1 VSGFDIIGDIH
12 AQGTRLEQFLEK
24 LGYHGFSHM
33 DGRKIIF
40 LGDFI
45 DRGAEHAK
53 TLSLVRGLVENGV
66 ARAVMGNHEF
76 NAICYAKKAKNGY
89 IRPHTP
95 ENTGE
100 MAQFLSEFHF
110 KSREFEEAI
119 DWFSGLPVYIENPD
133 FRVVHACW
141 HQPSIKAVTPH
152 LKTKTRQIRPTG
164 YNAYAQGASNPFYR
178 AARVLLRG
186 IDYDLPKGTYV
197 IDSMGRQR
205 YKSRLLWWG
214 DAAAAGCPNE
224 LLEKGSTAPPL
235 PKGSAREVFRLKKQF
250 EYAAD
255 VPVFVGHY
263 NIPATPYLTSPRV
276 ACVNFKGHLV
286 AYRWNEGDTGL
297 QPDRFVYV

>member
-1 VSGFDIIGDIH
+1 M
-12 AQGTRLEQFLEK
+12 EK

-45 DRGAEHAK
+45 DRGAEHVK
-53 TLSLVRGLVENGV
+53 TLSLVRGLVESGV

-76 NAICYAKKAKNGY
+76 NAICYAKKAKSGY
-89 IRPHTP
+89 IRAHTP

-100 MAQFLSEFHF
+100 MALFLAEYPF
-110 KSREFEEAI
+110 REKDFNEAI
-119 DWFSGLPVYIENPD
+119 NWFSALPVYIETPD

-152 LKTKTRQIRPTG
+152 LKTKTRQIRTSG
-164 YNAYAQGASNPFYR
+164 YNAYAQGASNAFYR

-186 IDYDLPKGTYV
+186 VDYDLPKGTYV

-205 YKSRLLWWG
+205 PKSRLLWWEN
-214 DAAAAGCPNE
+214 AAAACPND
-224 LLEKGSTAPPL
+224 LLEKGGTAPPL
-235 PKGSAREVFRLKKQF
+235 AKSSAREVFRLKKQF
-250 EYAAD
+250 EYAAGK
-255 VPVFVGHY
+255 PVFVGHY

-286 AYRWNEGDTGL
+286 AYRWHEGDKTL